1 MQKDICRSCKNLA
14 NKVNIP
20 GFRKGKAPRMILESF
35 LGKDAVKEEI
45 KEAIIN
51 KAYNEALDEQKL
63 TPVTQ
68 PDIDV
73 KSEEAGKDFVFDAT
87 FTKKPEV
94 TLGEYKGLK
103 AAKDAGEVTDEE
115 ISQELA
121 RMQKAHSKLVVAPEG
136 TEIAKD
142 DFAIIDFKG
151 TIDGEAFEGGE
162 GKSYPLQIG
171 SGSFIPGF
179 EDQLIGL
186 KAGDEKTSKFRSQK
200 ITSKRAW
207 LVKKLYLP

>member
-115 ISQELA
+115 ISGIGPYA
-121 RMQKAHSKLVVAPEG
+121 EG
-136 TEIAKD
+136 
-142 DFAIIDFKG
+142 
-151 TIDGEAFEGGE
+151 
-162 GKSYPLQIG
+162 PL
-171 SGSFIPGF
+171 
-179 EDQLIGL
+179 
-186 KAGDEKTSKFRSQK
+186 
-200 ITSKRAW
+200 
-207 LVKKLYLP
+207 